1 MVRAT
6 ENKWCAVYAQDE
18 CVAPRLPL
26 RSQGSGSRSVYLQ
39 KDSAILVMVLVKK
52 NWLAIASSVE
62 LECFSVLEDGSVVA
76 M

>member
-18 CVAPRLPL
+18 CVAPHLPL
-26 RSQGSGSRSVYLQ
+26 RSQGSGSRSEYLQ
-39 KDSAILVMVLVKK
+39 KDSAIVVMVLVKK
-52 NWLAIASSVE
+52 NWLAIANSVE
-62 LECFSVLEDGSVVA
+62 LECFSVLEDGTVVA

>member
-18 CVAPRLPL
+18 CVAPHFPL
-26 RSQGSGSRSVYLQ
+26 RSQSSGSRSEYLQ
-39 KDSAILVMVLVKK
+39 KDSAIVVMVLVKK
-52 NWLAIASSVE
+52 NWLAIANNVE
-62 LECFSVLEDGSVVA
+62 LECFSVLEDGTVVA